1 MQRPPLIPTP
11 VEIGMLFGIN
21 PAFAELS
28 PVQGQV
34 THALLTRAPLYSPS
48 CPGFLVRLACVRH
61 AGSVRS
67 EPGSNSPV
75 IILINRNYS
84 LNPKAV
90 TSILFSKSKTTE
102 RKFTYFT
109 LYHLGLPFVK
119 RKILKEQKK

>member
-61 AGSVRS
+61 AASVRS
-67 EPGSNSPV
+67 EPGSNSP
-75 IILINRNYS
+75 IYSQKFDPFNKKKQEPRINNPYS
-84 LNPKAV
+84 IFK
-90 TSILFSKSKTTE
+90 E
-102 RKFTYFT
+102 R
-109 LYHLGLPFVK
+109 
-119 RKILKEQKK
+119 I